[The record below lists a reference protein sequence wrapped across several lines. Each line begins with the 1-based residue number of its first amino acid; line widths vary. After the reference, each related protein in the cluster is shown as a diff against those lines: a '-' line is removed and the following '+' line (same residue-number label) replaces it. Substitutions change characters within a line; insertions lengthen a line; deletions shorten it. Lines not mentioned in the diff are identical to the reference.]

1 MKESKLYSD
10 IDDVKFNNQIIQF
23 YNSSYKLKQNNFP
36 YFDFYKFLCSLSLNE
51 MNNLNNNL
59 DTIEPN
65 LQKIFEKVKDDKM
78 EKISKDVFN
87 K

>member
-1 MKESKLYSD
+1 
-10 IDDVKFNNQIIQF
+10 
-23 YNSSYKLKQNNFP
+23 
-36 YFDFYKFLCSLSLNE
+36 